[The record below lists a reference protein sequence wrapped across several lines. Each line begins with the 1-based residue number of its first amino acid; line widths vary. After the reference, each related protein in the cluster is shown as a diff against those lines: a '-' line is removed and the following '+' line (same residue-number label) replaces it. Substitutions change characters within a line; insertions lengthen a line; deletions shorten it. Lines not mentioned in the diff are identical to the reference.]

1 MKLKKYLNSN
11 NLKSVAL
18 LYFNKEG
25 GLCMSEYKS
34 KDKVDIKF
42 MDAQVMEVKNEDDCT
57 EIWIK

>member
-18 LYFNKEG
+18 LYFNKDG

-34 KDKVDIKF
+34 KDKVDSKF
-42 MDAQVMEVKNEDDCT
+42 MDTQVMVVKNEDDCT